1 MKDAPFVTV
10 VVPTFN
16 REKLLKNL
24 LDSLH
29 NQSYPA
35 DKLEIIIV
43 DDGSKDGT
51 GQMVEE
57 YQKGPNRNLKYFFQQ
72 NKGPAAARN
81 TGIRNSR
88 GSFIVFIDDD
98 CIASSNWLE
107 EMIGGFDDFNV
118 AGVGGRIK
126 TIATKSIISEYCS
139 YIGVMEKPIMQADTV
154 KYLVGANSSFRKEH
168 LNAAGWF
175 NETIPL
181 GGEDLDISF
190 RLERAGYKLKF
201 NPEAVIY
208 HLHRQTL
215 KELLVTFFKYGKGS
229 AIFYL
234 QGSKNK
240 GMIFFMYL
248 KSLFPYSRLPI
259 NFWKNYFFQRI
270 GFKKSL
276 IFSILSLLKDISN
289 SVGGFTG
296 YLVFYTKTIFGG
308 SGWALPKQF

>member
-1 MKDAPFVTV
+1 MKDAPFVSV

-29 NQSYPA
+29 NQSYPV

-51 GQMVEE
+51 RQMAEE
-57 YQKGPNRNLKYFFQQ
+57 YQKGSNRNLKYFFQQ

-98 CIASSNWLE
+98 CVASSNWLE

-175 NETIPL
+175 NEAIPL

-190 RLERAGYKLKF
+190 RLEQAGYKLKF

-215 KELLVTFFKYGKGS
+215 KELLATFFKYGKGS

-234 QGSKNK
+234 QGSKK
-240 GMIFFMYL
+240 KSTIFFMYL

-259 NFWKNYFFQRI
+259 NFWKNYFFQKI

-289 SVGGFTG
+289 SMGGFTG
-296 YLVFYTKTIFGG
+296 YLVFYAKIIFGG
-308 SGWALPKQF
+308 SDWALPKQF

>member
-1 MKDAPFVTV
+1 MKDSPFVTV
-10 VVPTFN
+10 IVPTYN
-16 REKLLKNL
+16 RKKLLKNL
-24 LDSLH
+24 LNSLLS
-29 NQSYPA
+29 QSYPA
-35 DKLEIIIV
+35 NKFEIIIV

-51 GQMVEE
+51 REMVGI
-57 YQKGPNRNLKYFFQQ
+57 YQKGTNRNLKYFYQQ
-72 NKGPAAARN
+72 NKGPGAARN
-81 TGIRNSR
+81 TGIRNSE
-88 GSFIVFIDDD
+88 GSLIVFIDDD
-98 CIASSNWLE
+98 CIASSNWLQE
-107 EMIGGFDDFNV
+107 IIGGFDDFNV

-139 YIGVMEKPIMQADTV
+139 YIGVMEKPIMQGDTV

-190 RLERAGYKLKF
+190 RLEQAGYKLKF

-208 HLHRQTL
+208 HLHKQTL

-234 QGSKNK
+234 QGSKK
-240 GMIFFMYL
+240 KSAIFYMYL
-248 KSLFPYSRLPI
+248 KSLFSYSRVPI
-259 NFWKNYFFQRI
+259 NFWNNYFKQRL

-276 IFSILSLLKDISN
+276 IFSSLSLLRDISD
-289 SVGGFTG
+289 SVGKFIG
-296 YLVFYTKTIFGG
+296 YLTFYIKIILRG
-308 SGWALPKQF
+308 